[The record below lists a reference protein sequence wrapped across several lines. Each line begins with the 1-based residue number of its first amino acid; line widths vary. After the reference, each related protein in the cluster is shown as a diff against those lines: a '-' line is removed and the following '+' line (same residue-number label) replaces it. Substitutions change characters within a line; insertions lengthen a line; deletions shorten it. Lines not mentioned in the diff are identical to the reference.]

1 MSMNSKNLS
10 VLAYANGFTLWHYR
24 TEDTKATVLGDGYFD
39 VVQNIFN
46 VGDLI
51 IASTDVEGERETTMF
66 VVKSVANGVVQIAVL
81 G

>member
-24 TEDTKATVLGDGYFD
+24 TEDTKATVLGAGYFD

-51 IASTDVEGERETTMF
+51 ITSTDVEGERTTTML
-66 VVKSVANGVVQIAVL
+66 VVKNLVNGNVQVANL
-81 G
+81 S